1 MIFALVC
8 PSILSSILYN
18 CLNDGFPSNNQVVV
32 KWMHPY
38 TCFLNFFKEMSF
50 HKKKWI
56 MMKDDNLK
64 LITAR
69 I

>member
-8 PSILSSILYN
+8 PSILSRILYN

-32 KWMHPY
+32 KWMHPH

-50 HKKKWI
+50 HKK
-56 MMKDDNLK
+56 NGL
-64 LITAR
+64 
-69 I
+69 

>member
-8 PSILSSILYN
+8 PSILSSTGILNN

-38 TCFLNFFKEMSF
+38 TCFLNIFKEMSF
-50 HKKKWI
+50 HKK
-56 MMKDDNLK
+56 MDYDE
-64 LITAR
+64 R
-69 I
+69 

>member
-18 CLNDGFPSNNQVVV
+18 CLNDGFPSKNQVAV
-32 KWMHPY
+32 KWMHSY

-50 HKKKWI
+50 HKK
-56 MMKDDNLK
+56 MDNDE
-64 LITAR
+64 R
-69 I
+69 